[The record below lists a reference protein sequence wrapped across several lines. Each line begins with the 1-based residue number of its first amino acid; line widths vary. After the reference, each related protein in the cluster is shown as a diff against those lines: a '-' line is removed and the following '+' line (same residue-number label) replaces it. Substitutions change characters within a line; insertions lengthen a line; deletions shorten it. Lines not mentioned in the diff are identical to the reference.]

1 MTEVIMRV
9 ALRTAVF
16 ALLLGAACSGAKGT
30 AQAAIAAADAAMA
43 TLPAEVAQVIPE
55 QLQPLTDAV
64 AAAKDQFGKAD
75 YAAALASAQEI
86 PAKTAELAAN
96 VAAKKTELTS
106 AWNELSIAMPRNLA
120 SVKAKLDQYAKTK
133 PPKGMDAAQLA
144 DLNGSYDAQVGAWAD
159 ATTAFQS
166 GNLADAM
173 TRAMDIKTKVTAAMT
188 AFGLAAD
195 ESQWKND
202 VPAPKN

>member
-1 MTEVIMRV
+1 MRI

-43 TLPAEVAQVIPE
+43 ALPADVAQVIPE

-75 YAAALASAQEI
+75 YAGALASVQEI
-86 PAKTAELAAN
+86 PAKTAELAAG
-96 VAAKKTELTS
+96 VAAKKTELTG

-133 PPKGMDAAQLA
+133 KLPKGMDAAQLA